1 MAYKIIVHV
10 KAEDDLTRI
19 DRAIALRIIRKLQWI
34 KCQENSIQYGKRLTD
49 PAIGDIRFRIG
60 DYRAIAIIQ
69 EKRKTIIIVK
79 IGHRKDVYR

>member
-1 MAYKIIVHV
+1 MAYKIIIHM

-34 KCQENSIQYGKRLTD
+34 ECQENSIQHGKRLTD

-60 DYRAIAIIQ
+60 DYRAVAIVQ
-69 EKRKTIIIVK
+69 EKKKTIIIVK
-79 IGHRKDVYR
+79 IGHRKDIYR